1 MNNCFIILA
10 AGKSKR
16 FKGKK
21 PKQFNLY
28 NGKCVIQHSIDKANQ
43 SNLFKKI
50 VLVISKNHKKYLND
64 LVLKNTIVTFGGKER
79 HLSSI
84 NALKKIKKSKFNNV
98 FIHDAARPDF
108 EISLL
113 KK

>member
-43 SNLFKKI
+43 SNLFKSPALWFPSEKR
-50 VLVISKNHKKYLND
+50 K
-64 LVLKNTIVTFGGKER
+64 LKNI
-79 HLSSI
+79 
-84 NALKKIKKSKFNNV
+84 
-98 FIHDAARPDF
+98 D
-108 EISLL
+108 
-113 KK
+113 

>member
-50 VLVISKNHKKYLND
+50 VLVTVSY
-64 LVLKNTIVTFGGKER
+64 T
-79 HLSSI
+79 HLT
-84 NALKKIKKSKFNNV
+84 LPTTPYV
-98 FIHDAARPDF
+98 
-108 EISLL
+108 
-113 KK
+113 